1 MDMEYAVKKLVTQKN
16 KKICNSQVLYSMA
29 LIVMPLP
36 IPPGLYI
43 GHDDRSSAQL

>member
-1 MDMEYAVKKLVTQKN
+1 MEYAVKKLVTQKN

-36 IPPGLYI
+36 IPPGHTSDMI
-43 GHDDRSSAQL
+43 